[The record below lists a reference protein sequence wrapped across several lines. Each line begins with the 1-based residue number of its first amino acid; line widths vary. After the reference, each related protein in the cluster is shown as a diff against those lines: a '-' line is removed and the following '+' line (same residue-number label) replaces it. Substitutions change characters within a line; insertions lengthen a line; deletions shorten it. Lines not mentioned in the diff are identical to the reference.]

1 MTNTSDP
8 DWPPGSLPYA
18 AMADALP
25 NQLCVLDGAGRVVF
39 VNAAWRRFAED
50 NQHCG
55 GSFLGIDYVTL
66 CESAEGAEMEDART
80 VGRGLRDVLEGRSAC
95 FEHVYPCHAPACTR
109 WFRIQATPLAG
120 GLLIQHVPAAD
131 PSTAEDDLVHVLSH
145 VAHELRT
152 PLGAIVGYS
161 DLLTH
166 VRDTATP
173 VQRDSFTTAI
183 HRSSLYLSGVIEDM
197 MELAR
202 SQRQRDML
210 TLNETVCDL
219 ESLAADACG
228 MVSALA
234 AERSVR
240 LTLEHH
246 RRDDPPPLVLGDC
259 RRLTQ
264 VLVNLLTNAVKFSPR
279 GASVTC
285 RLVRTRGDGWRAEV
299 IDTGPGM
306 AAEEIPLALSPYG
319 RTASARKSG
328 ATGLGLG
335 LPLSKA
341 LVDMHGG
348 TLILD
353 SAPGHGTTAVVDL
366 PAWRTK
372 AAAAETAGA
381 DTRAERRAPA
391 VFTVV
396 PARCAE
402 AYAAP

>member
-1 MTNTSDP
+1 
-8 DWPPGSLPYA
+8 
-18 AMADALP
+18 MADALP
-25 NQLCVLDGAGRVVF
+25 NQLCVLDAHGRVVF
-39 VNAAWRRFAED
+39 VNAAWRRFAEE

-55 GSFLGIDYVTL
+55 SSFLGIDYVTL

-80 VGRGLRDVLEGRSAC
+80 VGRGLREVLAGRLDR
-95 FEHVYPCHAPACTR
+95 FELVYPCHAPACTR
-109 WFRIQATPLAG
+109 WFRIQATPFAG
-120 GLLIQHVPAAD
+120 GVLVQHVPAAD
-131 PSTAEDDLVHVLSH
+131 PATAEEDLVHVLSH

-173 VQRDSFTTAI
+173 VQRDGFTAAI

-210 TLNETVCDL
+210 TLNETACDL

-234 AERSVR
+234 AERSVS
-240 LTLEHH
+240 LTLEHP
-246 RRDDPPPLVLGDC
+246 RRDAPSPVVMADH

-264 VLVNLLTNAVKFSPR
+264 VLVNLLTNAIKFSPR
-279 GASVTC
+279 GAAVTC
-285 RLVRTRGDGWRAEV
+285 RLVQARSGGWRTEIV
-299 IDTGPGM
+299 DHGPGM
-306 AAEEIPLALSPYG
+306 STEEIPLALTPYG

-341 LVDMHGG
+341 LVELHGG

-353 SAPGHGTTAVVDL
+353 SSPGRGTTAVVDL
-366 PAWRTK
+366 PAWRTTV
-372 AAAAETAGA
+372 AAVAAEVAGA
-381 DTRAERRAPA
+381 AKAERTAVAFAMASAP
-391 VFTVV
+391 V
-396 PARCAE
+396 AE

>member
-1 MTNTSDP
+1 
-8 DWPPGSLPYA
+8 
-18 AMADALP
+18 MADALP
-25 NQLCVLDGAGRVVF
+25 NQLCVLDARGRVVF
-39 VNAAWRRFAED
+39 VNAAWRRFAEE
-50 NQHCG
+50 NLHCG
-55 GSFLGIDYVTL
+55 GSFLGVDYVTL
-66 CESAEGAEMEDART
+66 CEAAEGAEMEDART
-80 VGRGLRDVLEGRSAC
+80 VGRGLREVLAGRLDR

-109 WFRIQATPLAG
+109 WFRVQATPFG
-120 GLLIQHVPAAD
+120 SGLVVQHVPAAD
-131 PSTAEDDLVHVLSH
+131 PAKAEDDLVHVLSH

-173 VQRDSFTTAI
+173 VQRDSFTAAI

-219 ESLAADACG
+219 EDLAADACA

-234 AERSVR
+234 ADRALR
-240 LTLEHH
+240 LTLERH
-246 RRDDPPPLVLGDC
+246 RRDDPVPMVLVDR

-264 VLVNLLTNAVKFSPR
+264 VLVNLLTNAIKFSPR
-279 GASVTC
+279 SSAVVC
-285 RLVRTRGDGWRAEV
+285 RLVRARSGGWRTEIV
-299 IDTGPGM
+299 DNGPGM
-306 AAEEIPLALSPYG
+306 SAEEIPLAFAPYG

-341 LVDMHGG
+341 LVELHGG

-353 SAPGHGTTAVVDL
+353 SSPGRGTTAVVDL

-372 AAAAETAGA
+372 AAAEAATAASGEATA
-381 DTRAERRAPA
+381 DRSTAAFTAAPA
-391 VFTVV
+391 M
-396 PARCAE
+396 AAA

>member
-1 MTNTSDP
+1 MTTADDP
-8 DWPPGSLPYA
+8 CCPPGTPPYA

-25 NQLCVLDGAGRVVF
+25 NQLCVLDSRGRVVF
-39 VNAAWRRFAED
+39 VNAAWRRFAAE
-50 NQHCG
+50 NHHCG
-55 GSFLGIDYVTL
+55 GSFLGVDYVTL
-66 CESAEGAEMEDART
+66 CETAEGAEMDDARA
-80 VGRGLRDVLEGRSAC
+80 VGRGLRDVLAGRLEV

-109 WFRIQATPLAG
+109 WFRVQATPFAG
-120 GLLIQHVPAAD
+120 GVLVQHVPASD
-131 PSTAEDDLVHVLSH
+131 PAKAEDDLVHVLSH

-173 VQRDSFTTAI
+173 VQRDGFTAAI

-210 TLNETVCDL
+210 ILNETDCDL

-228 MVSALA
+228 MVSILA
-234 AERSVR
+234 GERSVC
-240 LTLEHH
+240 LTLENDH
-246 RRDDPPPLVLGDC
+246 RDDPAPVVLADK

-264 VLVNLLTNAVKFSPR
+264 VLVNLLTNAIKFSPR
-279 GASVTC
+279 GAAVTF
-285 RLVRTRGDGWRAEV
+285 RLVQARSGGWRTEIV
-299 IDTGPGM
+299 DHGPGM
-306 AAEEIPLALSPYG
+306 STEEIPLALAPYG

-341 LVDMHGG
+341 LVELHGG

-353 SAPGHGTTAVVDL
+353 SSPGCGTTAVVDL
-366 PAWRTK
+366 PAWRTR
-372 AAAAETAGA
+372 AAAEAAG
-381 DTRAERRAPA
+381 
-391 VFTVV
+391 
-396 PARCAE
+396 
-402 AYAAP
+402 